1 MLLDSRH
8 FAPSPYQH
16 GTVGCLSLVP
26 APGPEL
32 LSVAE
37 NGNFQVMYLRS
48 GNLSL
53 DAGPGLNTGD
63 RLDAMDAMDTPLL
76 ELGTPLESQLDSQ
89 LDTKSLFVDAFQY
102 WRQDADADFASSS
115 VVEDNGVDECVD
127 MKPDIL
133 PGGLPHMIPGSRRFA
148 TAATAPPPTPTPEQQ
163 PQSILLHTGAN
174 VVDMVSG
181 VTCSGVGLGALGVP
195 SRGDVIG
202 DHIRPS
208 NTAISYRPDLR
219 GQHQGNFGHLL
230 RQRPASF
237 GGEVFSTSAS
247 FNQVVTRQRPHS
259 EDLQG
264 LHDLNVAHDDVDDDE
279 DDEDD
284 DVFLA
289 SNVHSGDDPFP
300 QAHRQRLSSSGNSN
314 EDVSDEDDPREE
326 VVSECRWAECGLQ
339 FPGRAPLVRH
349 IEKVHVEPRRGEDF
363 SCLWQ
368 CCPRGARP
376 FNARYKLLIHMRV
389 HSGEKPN
396 KCPFPGC
403 PKAFSRLENL
413 KIHQR
418 SHTGER
424 PYCCQFAGCNKAFS
438 NSSDR
443 AKHQRTHFDT
453 KPYACQVPGCSKR
466 YTDPSSLRK
475 HVKNH
480 SGKDHAHASAHAHTR
495 RAGSTGDSEGS
506 TSSEPS
512 QSSEAPGISQGYTDS
527 YDTLFPSADDIDI
540 DQAIREFIPFD
551 EVGKLLAEP
560 SGDGGF
566 GMQEPLELDFD
577 TSFWNCPA

>member
-8 FAPSPYQH
+8 FAP
-16 GTVGCLSLVP
+16 VGCQSIASVVS
-26 APGPEL
+26 AVGPEFP
-32 LSVAE
+32 SAAAAE
-37 NGNFQVMYLRS
+37 GDRFQVMYLR
-48 GNLSL
+48 GGGMSL
-53 DAGPGLNTGD
+53 DAAVPELDVGG

-76 ELGTPLESQLDSQ
+76 ELGAPLDSQ
-89 LDTKSLFVDAFQY
+89 LDNKSLFVDAFQY
-102 WRQDADADFASSS
+102 WRQDVDADFSSS
-115 VVEDNGVDECVD
+115 SIVEEDRVHQREDV
-127 MKPDIL
+127 KPEIL

-148 TAATAPPPTPTPEQQ
+148 AAPAPEQP

-181 VTCSGVGLGALGVP
+181 VTCSGVGLGALGAP
-195 SRGDVIG
+195 SNDVIG

-208 NTAISYRPDLR
+208 NTSLSYRPEPR

-237 GGEVFSTSAS
+237 GGELYSSSAAS

-264 LHDLNVAHDDVDDDE
+264 LSDMRAAHANVDDEEGEED

-289 SNVHSGDDPFP
+289 SNVYTSAP

-314 EDVSDEDDPREE
+314 EDASDEDDAREE
-326 VVSECRWAECGLQ
+326 GVSVSECRWSECGLQ

-424 PYCCQFAGCNKAFS
+424 PYCCQFSGCNKAFS

-480 SGKDHAHASAHAHTR
+480 SGKDHAHASAHASVR
-495 RAGSTGDSEGS
+495 RAGSTADSEGS

-512 QSSEAPGISQGYTDS
+512 QSSEAASDTQSYSDS
-527 YDTLFPSADDIDI
+527 YDALFPSADDIDI

-560 SGDGGF
+560 SGVGGF
-566 GMQEPLELDFD
+566 GMQDPLELDFD